1 MTIHFVSYTPLGSP
15 TSEPITCSNKQSIE
29 PPFGQLAS
37 VPAVMKFFF
46 CAHTRL
52 LSKELCQVTSPKRG
66 GFGPMSFGFTTG
78 LRKWV
83 IICTASPKIFVKRVA
98 SGRALLTVQD
108 TPPVCLVSQTYPCVP
123 TPRPN
128 RNAEVPTG
136 GVMVSGVVGLEIEL
150 LNLLSSLLS
159 RPLSWA

>member
-1 MTIHFVSYTPLGSP
+1 MNVVLVSDLPPVGPS
-15 TSEPITCSNKQSIE
+15 SEPITCSKKQSIE

-83 IICTASPKIFVKRVA
+83 IIRSEERRV
-98 SGRALLTVQD
+98 GKEWR
-108 TPPVCLVSQTYPCVP
+108 C
-123 TPRPN
+123 
-128 RNAEVPTG
+128 
-136 GVMVSGVVGLEIEL
+136 
-150 LNLLSSLLS
+150 
-159 RPLSWA
+159 W